1 MRKYRPA
8 KARLRA
14 CVRLS
19 QEMSKTAPKMREISK
34 KISLAT
40 LACISHNRF
49 TVNIRWLI
57 PYITSS
63 IKNGGESAA
72 TLTDYC

>member
-1 MRKYRPA
+1 M
-8 KARLRA
+8 
-14 CVRLS
+14 RLS
-19 QEMSKTAPKMREISK
+19 QEMSETAPKMREISK
-34 KISLAT
+34 KKISLAT
-40 LACISHNRF
+40 LAYFSLNTL